1 MDLVGYVLKR
11 GRDELL
17 IDLKNVHPIHRNKII
32 ELDESLF

>member
-17 IDLKNVHPIHRNKII
+17 IDLKHVHSVNHRLIF
-32 ELDESLF
+32 LWDE